1 MKTSKGSRY
10 DHPQRSRNTAAG
22 GGMPESSYRTLVD
35 IPFSSAE
42 RFPARIV
49 QKYRVR
55 NGFATKTYAEF
66 ARQVRACA
74 LGLRA
79 SGVSEGE
86 HVAFFCNNRHEW
98 SVIDFALMAIGA
110 VSVPRAAD
118 TPAKEAQFICDH
130 AEATALVV
138 ESVAD
143 LRDLA
148 AGRDAGWVRGFR
160 LLILVE
166 DFAPETVASE
176 ADAPVPLS
184 DFPAHSYR
192 GLLEKGEAALAENP
206 GRFEELVARRVP
218 EEVVSII
225 YTSGTTGNP
234 KGVVLSHRNFL
245 QNVAANTPRI
255 GLDAE
260 RGDTT
265 LVLLPP
271 WHVFERAFEYCAL
284 SQGATFVFSSLKTF
298 SADLERERP
307 TVLVSVPR
315 LWESIY
321 EKLGKNLAAQPRARR
336 VLFYRLVNLE
346 RRFLLSRGYLRGAYL
361 SYRERGTLEKAA
373 GWLYHVGRAGLLLP
387 VHLAAR
393 ALFKPIRMKVG
404 GRLRSAISGGGAL
417 PPHLDSFFNTVGIPL
432 LNAYGM
438 TECAPG
444 ILSRTFARN
453 TIGATGTPF
462 ANTDVRVIRDDGR
475 AAGIG
480 EKGIL
485 FVRGPQVMRG
495 YYRNEEATAAVL
507 DADGWLDT
515 GDLAVCSENGDYV
528 LVGRAKDTIVLA
540 GGENVEPE
548 PIEDKLKE
556 STLIDYAVVLGQDEK
571 SLAALLALNEEEL
584 ARLAKEQNVPL
595 EEVAPGGG
603 ADTLHPRLLET
614 LRREVRQ
621 LVSRE
626 TGFKPFERITHIIPV
641 RTPFSIGKELTQTL
655 KVKRRYVEE
664 RYREL
669 IEKIF
674 PPRN

>member
-1 MKTSKGSRY
+1 
-10 DHPQRSRNTAAG
+10 
-22 GGMPESSYRTLVD
+22 MPGATYRTLID
-35 IPFSSAE
+35 IPFSSAS
-42 RFPARIV
+42 RFPERVV
-49 QKYRVR
+49 QKYRAR
-55 NGFATKTYAEF
+55 GGFETKTYGEF

-79 SGVSEGE
+79 AGVSQGQ
-86 HVAFFCNNRHEW
+86 HVAFFSGNRQEW
-98 SVIDFALMAIGA
+98 SVVDYALMALGA

-118 TPAKEAQFICDH
+118 TPAQEAQFICEH
-130 AEATALVV
+130 AQATALIV
-138 ESVAD
+138 ESAAD
-143 LRDLA
+143 LQAIA
-148 AGRDAGWVRGFR
+148 AGRGAGWARSFAP
-160 LLILVE
+160 LILIE
-166 DFAPETVASE
+166 ERGQEAPPGG
-176 ADAPVPLS
+176 ADATDSAGL
-184 DFPAHSYR
+184 AAQSYR
-192 GLLEKGEAALAENP
+192 GVLAAGEAALAAQP
-206 GRFEELVARRVP
+206 GLFDQLAARRGP
-218 EEVVSII
+218 EDVVSII

-245 QNVAANTPRI
+245 QNVVANTPRI
-255 GLDAE
+255 GFDPE

-284 SQGATFVFSSLKTF
+284 SQGATFVFSSIKTF

-307 TVLVSVPR
+307 QVLVSVPR

-321 EKLGKNLAAQPRARR
+321 EKLGKHLAAQPRARR
-336 VLFYRLVNLE
+336 ALFHRLVNLE
-346 RRFLLSRGYLRGAYL
+346 RRFLLSRRYLRGAYL
-361 SYRERGTLEKAA
+361 SLRRRGGFERAA
-373 GWLYHVGRAGLLLP
+373 AWLVHLGRAGLLLP

-393 ALFKPIRMKVG
+393 AVFKPIRMKVG

-444 ILSRTFARN
+444 ILSRTFAKN

-462 ANTDVRVIRDDGR
+462 ANTEVRIIRDDGHE
-475 AAGIG
+475 AGVG
-480 EKGIL
+480 EKGVL
-485 FVRGPQVMRG
+485 QVRGPQVMRG
-495 YYRNEEATAAVL
+495 YYRNEEATRAVL
-507 DADGWLDT
+507 APDGWLDT
-515 GDLAVCSENGDYV
+515 GDLAVRSENGDYV

-556 STLIDYAVVLGQDEK
+556 SSLIDHAVVLGQDEK

-584 ARLAKEQNVPL
+584 ARLAREQNVPL
-595 EEVAPGGG
+595 AAAAPGGG
-603 ADTLHPRLLET
+603 ADALHPTLLEA
-614 LRREVRQ
+614 LRREVKR

-626 TGFKPFERITHIIPV
+626 TGFKPFERIAHIIPL
-641 RTPFSIGKELTQTL
+641 RTPFAIGQELTQTL

-669 IEKIF
+669 IERIF
-674 PPRN
+674 PPKT

>member
-1 MKTSKGSRY
+1 
-10 DHPQRSRNTAAG
+10 
-22 GGMPESSYRTLVD
+22 MPGTTCRTLID

-42 RFPARIV
+42 RFPDRIV

-55 NGFATKTYAEF
+55 DGFSTKTYAEF

-79 SGVSEGE
+79 CGVAEGE
-86 HVAFFCNNRHEW
+86 HVAFFSNNRHEW
-98 SVIDFALMAIGA
+98 SIFDFALMAIGA

-118 TPAKEAQFICDH
+118 TPAKEAQFICSH
-130 AEATALVV
+130 AEATALIV

-143 LRDLA
+143 LQGIA
-148 AGRDAGWVRGFR
+148 AGREAGWIRGFKR
-160 LLILVE
+160 IIFIE
-166 DFAPETVASE
+166 DFDPAAGLPVAG
-176 ADAPVPLS
+176 DTMPLS
-184 DFPAHSYR
+184 GLPALSYR
-192 GLLEKGEAALAENP
+192 GLLEKGAAALAVEP
-206 GRFEELVARRVP
+206 GLFEELAARRGP
-218 EEVVSII
+218 EDVVSII

-255 GLDAE
+255 GFNPE

-284 SQGATFVFSSLKTF
+284 SRGATFVFSSIKSF

-307 TVLVSVPR
+307 DVLISVPR

-321 EKLGKNLAAQPRARR
+321 EKLGKHLAAQPRARR

-346 RRFLLSRGYLRGAYL
+346 RRFLISRGHLCGAYL
-361 SYRERGTLEKAA
+361 SYRRRGPVERAA
-373 GWLYHVGRAGLLLP
+373 ALLYHLGRTGLLLP

-393 ALFKPIRMKVG
+393 AIFKPIRMKVG

-444 ILSRTFARN
+444 ILSRTFERN

-462 ANTDVRVIRDDGR
+462 VNTELRIIRDDGSE
-475 AAGIG
+475 AGIG
-480 EKGIL
+480 VKGVL
-485 FVRGPQVMRG
+485 HVRGPQVMRG
-495 YYRNEEATAAVL
+495 YYRNAEATAAVL
-507 DADGWLDT
+507 DDAGWLNT
-515 GDLAVCSENGDYV
+515 GDLVVRSENGDYV

-556 STLIDYAVVLGQDEK
+556 STLFDYAVVLGQDEK
-571 SLAALLALNEEEL
+571 SLAALLALNEDEL
-584 ARLAKEQNVPL
+584 ARIAREHNIPL
-595 EEVAPGGG
+595 EEAAHEGGG
-603 ADTLHPRLLET
+603 AIHPTILDTV
-614 LRREVRQ
+614 RREVSK
-621 LVSRE
+621 LISRE
-626 TGFKPFERITHIIPV
+626 TGFKPFERIAHIIPV
-641 RTPFSIGKELTQTL
+641 RTTFSIGKELTQTL

-669 IEKIF
+669 IERIF
-674 PPRN
+674 PPKR

>member
-1 MKTSKGSRY
+1 
-10 DHPQRSRNTAAG
+10 
-22 GGMPESSYRTLVD
+22 MPGTPYRTLID
-35 IPFSSAE
+35 LPFSSAE
-42 RFPARIV
+42 RFPDRVV
-49 QKYRVR
+49 QKYRER
-55 NGFATKTYAEF
+55 GAFATKTYVEYV
-66 ARQVRACA
+66 RQVRACA
-74 LGLRA
+74 LGLLA
-79 SGVSEGE
+79 NGVAVGE
-86 HVAFFCNNRHEW
+86 HVAFFSNNRHEW
-98 SVIDFALMAIGA
+98 GVIDFALMAIGA
-110 VSVPRAAD
+110 VSVPRASD

-130 AEATALVV
+130 AEATALIV
-138 ESVAD
+138 ERVTD
-143 LRDLA
+143 FQGLA
-148 AGRDAGWVRGFR
+148 AGRDAGWLRGFR
-160 LLILVE
+160 LVVFIE
-166 DFAPETVASE
+166 DFEPREVLTVAG
-176 ADAPVPLS
+176 ATVPLA
-184 DFPAHSYR
+184 DIRAVAYQA
-192 GLLEKGEAALAENP
+192 LLRQGEARLAAHP
-206 GRFEELVARRVP
+206 GLFEEVAATRGP
-218 EEVVSII
+218 EDVVSII

-255 GLDAE
+255 GLDPE

-284 SQGATFVFSSLKTF
+284 SQGATFVFSSIRSF

-307 TVLVSVPR
+307 TVLISVPR

-321 EKLGKNLAAQPRARR
+321 EKLGKHLAGQPRARR
-336 VLFYRLVNLE
+336 ALFSRLVNLE
-346 RRFLLSRGYLRGAYL
+346 RRCLLSRGYLRGAYL
-361 SYRERGTLEKAA
+361 SYRERGLFEKAA
-373 GWLYHVGRAGLLLP
+373 GWLYHLGRAVLLLP

-393 ALFKPIRMKVG
+393 AIFKPIRMKVG

-417 PPHLDSFFNTVGIPL
+417 PAHLDSFFNTVGIPL

-444 ILSRTFARN
+444 ILSRTFTRN

-462 ANTDVRVIRDDGR
+462 ANTEIRIRRDDGG

-480 EKGIL
+480 EKGVL

-495 YYRNEEATAAVL
+495 YYRNDEATAAVL

-515 GDLAVCSENGDYV
+515 GDLAVRSENGDYV

-584 ARLAKEQNVPL
+584 ERLAKEHNVTL
-595 EEVAPGGG
+595 EAAEPGGG
-603 ADTLHPRLLET
+603 VDALPPTLLET
-614 LRREVRQ
+614 LRSEVKK

-626 TGFKPFERITHIIPV
+626 TGFKPFERIAHIIPV
-641 RTPFSIGKELTQTL
+641 RAPFAIGQELTQTL

-674 PPRN
+674 PPKR

>member
-1 MKTSKGSRY
+1 MSHR
-10 DHPQRSRNTAAG
+10 
-22 GGMPESSYRTLVD
+22 EVL
-35 IPFSSAE
+35 
-42 RFPARIV
+42 AR
-49 QKYRVR
+49 
-55 NGFATKTYAEF
+55 
-66 ARQVRACA
+66 
-74 LGLRA
+74 
-79 SGVSEGE
+79 
-86 HVAFFCNNRHEW
+86 
-98 SVIDFALMAIGA
+98 GA
-110 VSVPRAAD
+110 AAD
-118 TPAKEAQFICDH
+118 A
-130 AEATALVV
+130 AE
-138 ESVAD
+138 
-143 LRDLA
+143 
-148 AGRDAGWVRGFR
+148 
-160 LLILVE
+160 
-166 DFAPETVASE
+166 
-176 ADAPVPLS
+176 
-184 DFPAHSYR
+184 
-192 GLLEKGEAALAENP
+192 P
-206 GRFEELVARRVP
+206 GIFEELVARRGP
-218 EEVVSII
+218 EDVVSII

-255 GLDAE
+255 GLRPE
-260 RGDTT
+260 SGDTT

-271 WHVFERAFEYCAL
+271 WHVFERAFEFCAL

-307 TVLVSVPR
+307 EVLISVPR

-321 EKLGKNLAAQPRARR
+321 EKLGKHLAAQPRARR

-346 RRFLLSRGYLRGAYL
+346 RRHLISTGYLKGAYL
-361 SYRERGTLEKAA
+361 SYRRRGPVRRAA
-373 GWLYHVGRAGLLLP
+373 AWLYHAARAGLLAP

-393 ALFKPIRMKVG
+393 AVFKPIRMKVG

-462 ANTDVRVIRDDGR
+462 ANTEVRILREDR
-475 AAGIG
+475 REAGLG
-480 EKGIL
+480 EKGVL

-495 YYRNEEATAAVL
+495 YYRNEQATAAVL

-515 GDLAVCSENGDYV
+515 GDLAVRSESGDYV

-556 STLIDYAVVLGQDEK
+556 STLIDHAVVLGQDEK
-571 SLAALLALNEEEL
+571 GLAALLALNEDEL
-584 ARLAKEQNVPL
+584 ARLAREHNVPL
-595 EEVAPGGG
+595 EEVASGAGG
-603 ADTLHPRLLET
+603 AIQNPSILET
-614 LRREVRQ
+614 VRREVNK

-626 TGFKPFERITHIIPV
+626 TGFKPFERIAHVIPV
-641 RTPFSIGKELTQTL
+641 RNTFSIGKELTQTL

-669 IEKIF
+669 IQRIF
-674 PPRN
+674 PPRP